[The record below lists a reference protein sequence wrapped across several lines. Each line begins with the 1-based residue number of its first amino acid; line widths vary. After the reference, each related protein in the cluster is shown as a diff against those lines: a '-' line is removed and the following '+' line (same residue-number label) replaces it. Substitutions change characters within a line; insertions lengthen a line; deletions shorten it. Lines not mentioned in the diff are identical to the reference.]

1 MEMKEYEGQVFS
13 IEQMQELEAMGID
26 VSNAS
31 CMWNSI
37 QDKDYKPYK
46 WLPCFRGEDKEP
58 IEVLRKAFPL
68 TYQEGNIYYC
78 YTFNDGLKLLPMQ
91 IELPTWEIVQLIIK
105 PVTFD
110 AKKWRIGYNS
120 YKTVLHSTEG
130 TLTDALFDLI
140 KWCYERGLN
149 SKNNKLEYRESN
161 E

>member
-68 TYQEGNIYYC
+68 TYENAAG
-78 YTFNDGLKLLPMQ
+78 
-91 IELPTWEIVQLIIK
+91 K
-105 PVTFD
+105 PIPLGV
-110 AKKWRIGYNS
+110 G
-120 YKTVLHSTEG
+120 
-130 TLTDALFDLI
+130 
-140 KWCYERGLN
+140 
-149 SKNNKLEYRESN
+149 
-161 E
+161 